1 LSIRRAPRP
10 LCVYYVQ
17 GARQARKKVN
27 KRRCRSKP
35 VFVSTPPLVSVAQ
48 SCVRHH
54 SQYHHRHPHVQVCH
68 VALFKLWH
76 RRLWLASWWWV
87 CCFLPPLLGSLLHH
101 ASSSRQASSSPC
113 PLWSCPLAR
122 EGQPHGRDL
131 CGLAC
136 VESEDLT
143 LMASGFFVSFVVRLE
158 TDLKHSFA
166 LPPTTCM
173 HCCAALL
180 LPPSATITHD
190 HQKGPRDNDDHQA
203 SNAFPVLPACCQR
216 KTLLL
221 IAPFPLHQL
230 LTTQARCLGS
240 DEGRK
245 HGFELGHEG
254 CSHGA
259 ERGRG
264 FQSR

>member
-1 LSIRRAPRP
+1 VLSIRRAPRP

-35 VFVSTPPLVSVAQ
+35 VFVWTPPLVSVAQ

-76 RRLWLASWWWV
+76 RRLWLSSWWWV

-122 EGQPHGRDL
+122 EGHPHGRDL

-136 VESEDLT
+136 AESEDLT
-143 LMASGFFVSFVVRLE
+143 LMASGFFCCTLGNRPQTLIR
-158 TDLKHSFA
+158 
-166 LPPTTCM
+166 PPSHNM
-173 HCCAALL
+173 HALL
-180 LPPSATITHD
+180 CCLASAAFRHHHSRPPKGTTRQRRPPSK
-190 HQKGPRDNDDHQA
+190 QR
-203 SNAFPVLPACCQR
+203 LPCFAC
-216 KTLLL
+216 LLS
-221 IAPFPLHQL
+221 
-230 LTTQARCLGS
+230 T
-240 DEGRK
+240 
-245 HGFELGHEG
+245 
-254 CSHGA
+254 
-259 ERGRG
+259 
-264 FQSR
+264 